1 MKIPHNSS
9 QRPLSSLARLME
21 CVLQR
26 GESRIGGKFTANAIG
41 NPVDDKSE
49 VGDHVLWGGGGVL
62 VPGTVFLF
70 EIMAAAVG

>member
-21 CVLQR
+21 CVLKR
-26 GESRIGGKFTANAIG
+26 GESCIGGKFTANAIG

-49 VGDHVLWGGGGVL
+49 GVIMFFGGV
-62 VPGTVFLF
+62 F
-70 EIMAAAVG
+70 

>member
-21 CVLQR
+21 CVLKR
-26 GESRIGGKFTANAIG
+26 GESCIGGKSTANVIG

-49 VGDHVLWGGGGVL
+49 GVIMFVGGCVL
-62 VPGTVFLF
+62 VPGMVFVFETITV
-70 EIMAAAVG
+70 AVG

>member
-1 MKIPHNSS
+1 MKTPHNSS
-9 QRPLSSLARLME
+9 QQSLSSQARLME
-21 CVLQR
+21 CVLKR
-26 GESRIGGKFTANAIG
+26 GESCIGGKFTANAIG
-41 NPVDDKSE
+41 SPVDDKTE

>member
-21 CVLQR
+21 CVLKR
-26 GESRIGGKFTANAIG
+26 GESCMGGGKSTANVIG

-49 VGDHVLWGGGGVL
+49 GVIMFFGGV
-62 VPGTVFLF
+62 F
-70 EIMAAAVG
+70 

>member
-1 MKIPHNSS
+1 
-9 QRPLSSLARLME
+9 ME

-49 VGDHVLWGGGGVL
+49 GGDHVLWG
-62 VPGTVFLF
+62 VF
-70 EIMAAAVG
+70 

>member
-21 CVLQR
+21 CVLKR
-26 GESRIGGKFTANAIG
+26 GESCIGGKFTANAIG

-49 VGDHVLWGGGGVL
+49 GGDHVPWGWWCL
-62 VPGTVFLF
+62 LPGMGFIDEKMIV
-70 EIMAAAVG
+70 AVG

>member
-9 QRPLSSLARLME
+9 QRPLSSLAHLME

-26 GESRIGGKFTANAIG
+26 GESGIGGKFTANAIG

-49 VGDHVLWGGGGVL
+49 GGDHVLWGWWCSSSWDG
-62 VPGTVFLF
+62 FAF
-70 EIMAAAVG
+70 